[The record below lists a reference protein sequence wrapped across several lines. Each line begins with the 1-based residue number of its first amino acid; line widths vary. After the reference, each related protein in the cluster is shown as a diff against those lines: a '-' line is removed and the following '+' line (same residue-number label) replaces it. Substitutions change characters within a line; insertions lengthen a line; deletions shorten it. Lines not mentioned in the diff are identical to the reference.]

1 MQKKCTAL
9 LSSFSNGDDPSPA
22 PIYEDRNFMPRVF
35 GIALGRVVTI
45 AVVALIAFTA
55 CLTSAVAHAAPF
67 TLPGTGS
74 SLSGGSADGPP
85 GSDGAP
91 GINFDRIHN
100 VDDITFKQGFVNPTV
115 QSKFLSG
122 KCLEQGRDT
131 FFETEASDPFESCF
145 YRDSEANYDYVVTDS
160 DNRVSVARVIFVK
173 KPVLPVLMGACI
185 MGAAT
190 CEVSDTAVRRE
201 PLIVLGPPL
210 HYTATSDGGPY
221 YCTAEGY
228 TCNSPAGAKSY
239 KVTWAAT
246 FESSSHVEK
255 RVNAGSFKC
264 EQQFFGATDPA
275 PGTLKACYLS
285 EIQYS

>member
-1 MQKKCTAL
+1 MTVQRHECKN
-9 LSSFSNGDDPSPA
+9 LSA
-22 PIYEDRNFMPRVF
+22 PRTTDNM
-35 GIALGRVVTI
+35 GID
-45 AVVALIAFTA
+45 FTA
-55 CLTSAVAHAAPF
+55 AEREGYMPGKADHDFRCIGSHCRSITAAGMA
-67 TLPGTGS
+67 TKAYRIRR
-74 SLSGGSADGPP
+74 ADATA
-85 GSDGAP
+85 S
-91 GINFDRIHN
+91 RIHRVPDGLRN
-100 VDDITFKQGFVNPTV
+100 RLFQVLPYAERMHSDSKFLFQQGFVNPTV

-190 CEVSDTAVRRE
+190 CAVSDTAVRRE

-228 TCNSPAGAKSY
+228 TCNSPAGAKSC